1 MKNNIEK
8 LNNKESVQV
17 LEKRTILGKEF
28 TIYGTFEEPLFLAKE
43 IAEFIDYAFKD
54 SRQIHRDVSKMLSTI
69 DEDEKMKRTIN
80 LGGEEY
86 SHGGIRENT
95 ECYFLTEDGLYEVL
109 MQSRKENAKIFKK
122 EVKGILKTI
131 RKTGSYSLPKP
142 MSAMELLELQYKA
155 LQETRTE
162 MKQMVEEV
170 KEEIV
175 EFKEGMPLF
184 NVDTDRIKLAR
195 NKVAVRLLG
204 GEHSNAYKDRS
215 LRGKVYADMQK
226 ELCRQ
231 FGVTTYKA
239 IKHSECDEAIAV
251 VHQYKLPKALKTEI
265 ENTNKQLRL

>member
-1 MKNNIEK
+1 MKNIMIFENNEVEILELDGKALFNANDIAKCLDIKNVNDNITRMNEKQVVKLTNSDIGESDFRK
-8 LNNKESVQV
+8 LNN
-17 LEKRTILGKEF
+17 
-28 TIYGTFEEPLFLAKE
+28 A
-43 IAEFIDYAFKD
+43 
-54 SRQIHRDVSKMLSTI
+54 
-69 DEDEKMKRTIN
+69 
-80 LGGEEY
+80 GE
-86 SHGGIRENT
+86 N
-95 ECYFLTEDGLYEVL
+95 FLTESGVYKLIFKSNKSNAEKFQDWITDEVL
-109 MQSRKENAKIFKK
+109 PA
-122 EVKGILKTI
+122 I

-184 NVDTDRIKLAR
+184 NVDTDKIKLAR
-195 NKVAVRLLG
+195 NKVAVKLLG
-204 GEHSNAYKDRS
+204 GGHSNAYKDRS

-231 FGVTTYKA
+231 FGVSTYKA

>member
-1 MKNNIEK
+1 MKKNIEK

-43 IAEFIDYAFKD
+43 IAEFIGHNKP
-54 SRQIHRDVSKMLSTI
+54 SELIQNI
-69 DEDEKMKRTIN
+69 DEDEKTKIFIN
-80 LGGEEY
+80 PSDSIAMVLQP
-86 SHGGIRENT
+86 NT
-95 ECYFLTEDGLYEVL
+95 EYWFLAEDGLYEVL

-122 EVKGILKTI
+122 EVKKILKTI

-175 EFKEGMPLF
+175 EFKREMPLF
-184 NVDTDRIKLAR
+184 SVDTDKIKLAR
-195 NKVAVRLLG
+195 NKVAVKLLG
-204 GEHSNAYKDRS
+204 GVHSNAYKDRS
-215 LRGKVYADMQK
+215 LRGTVYSDMQK